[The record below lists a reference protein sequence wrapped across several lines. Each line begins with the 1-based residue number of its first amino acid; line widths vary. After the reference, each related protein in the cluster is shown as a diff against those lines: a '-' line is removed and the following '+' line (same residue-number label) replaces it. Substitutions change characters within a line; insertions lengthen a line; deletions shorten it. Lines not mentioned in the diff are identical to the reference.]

1 MCCYAFLSDELC
13 SCDLIVTS
21 LVIKLIGAWFLDS
34 ELSTCS
40 ELKKLPTYMKKCF
53 SVEPNPGPPVLH
65 LHTHVDN
72 PSNNYTCGILVGC
85 LYNIPQTNY
94 YLTPTYI
101 NNKLLHG
108 MPSVVAFYYQLYT

>member
-1 MCCYAFLSDELC
+1 MCCYAFLSDEPC

-40 ELKKLPTYMKKCF
+40 ELKKVTYIYEKSA
-53 SVEPNPGPPVLH
+53 SVWNQTRNL
-65 LHTHVDN
+65 LYYTYTHVDN

-94 YLTPTYI
+94 YLTPI
-101 NNKLLHG
+101 
-108 MPSVVAFYYQLYT
+108 